1 MVDVTNRIDFDLDDL
16 SRATDIV
23 RRHVPVTP
31 LYDWPMLTEAVG
43 STVMVKHENHTPVG
57 AFKVRG
63 GLVYLD
69 RLVRERPHV
78 RGIASATRGNHGQSL
93 AFAGRQFERDVTIF
107 VPHGNSVEKNAA
119 MRTLGADV
127 VEHGSDFQ
135 EAREQSAL
143 IAHQRGLELVPPFHP
158 DLVLGVAT
166 YARELFDVGGD
177 LDTVYV
183 PVGMGSGINGLIRV
197 RDLLGLSTAI
207 VGVVSTEAPAT
218 MRSFEAGRA
227 VAARSAATFADGV
240 AIRTPD
246 ELAVAGIVQGAARIV
261 AVSED
266 AVAEAMRLVYRTTHN
281 VAESAGAIALAGLIS
296 EPPELRGARSAFV
309 LTGGNVDSDQ
319 LRRVLAGETP
329 LP

>member
-57 AFKVRG
+57 TFKVRG
-63 GLVYLD
+63 GVVYLD
-69 RLVRERPHV
+69 RLVRDRPNV

-93 AFAGRQFERDVTIF
+93 AFAGRQYERDVTIF

-127 VEHGSDFQ
+127 IEHGNDFQ
-135 EAREQSAL
+135 EAREQSEL
-143 IAHQRGLELVPPFHP
+143 IAHRRELELVPPFHP

-207 VGVVSTEAPAT
+207 VGVVSIEAPAT
-218 MRSFEAGRA
+218 LRSFEAGRA
-227 VAARSAATFADGV
+227 VAAESAATFADGV

-246 ELAVAGIVQGAARIV
+246 ESAVAGIVQGVARIV